1 MIGEMRMNKMNVND
15 IEKWWEDWDLMDRLL
30 SYDPDTGMIL
40 AKDRLESDFIDQGIA
55 SSFISA
61 KGLASKYN
69 KDRSG
74 TQMFNR
80 RIKTTRS
87 TYYYLKGSMSYLGNH
102 KQLQAHRVAFFLHH
116 KRYPVFP
123 LTIDHI
129 NRNGCD
135 NRIVNLREA
144 TPKEQAVNTSI
155 SKANTSGV
163 KGVSFLKDKNKWRAS
178 MNINGK
184 KTNLGTFV
192 TLHEATVARQKA
204 ENEAYQNDLV

>member
-1 MIGEMRMNKMNVND
+1 MTTDTEY
-15 IEKWWEDWDLMDRLL
+15 KWWEDWELMDRLL
-30 SYDPDTGMIL
+30 SYDPETGIIY
-40 AKDRLESDFIDQGIA
+40 AKERSECDFEDRGSG

-69 KDRSG
+69 KDTCGRH
-74 TQMFNR
+74 MFNR
-80 RIKTTRS
+80 RRKPPRA
-87 TYYYLKGSMSYLGNH
+87 TYYYLVGSMSYKGH
-102 KQLQAHRVAFFLHH
+102 SKQLQAHRVAFFLYH

-144 TPKEQAVNTSI
+144 TPKEQSTNTSI

-163 KGVSFLKDKNKWRAS
+163 KGVSFLTARNKWRAS
-178 MNINGK
+178 ININGK

-192 TLHEATVARQKA
+192 TLHEATLARKKA
-204 ENEAYQNDLV
+204 ENDLSI